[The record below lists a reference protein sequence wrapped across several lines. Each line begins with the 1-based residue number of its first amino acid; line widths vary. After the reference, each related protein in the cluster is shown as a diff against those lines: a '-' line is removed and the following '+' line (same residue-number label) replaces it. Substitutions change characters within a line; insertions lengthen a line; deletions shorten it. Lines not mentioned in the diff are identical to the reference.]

1 MTVIGQGSSPLIL
14 ELQYTLK
21 KNANEIINKIVHL
34 QGNTTFIT
42 QSVKS
47 TAERNKQKKKTQ
59 EGKDTETFFPF

>member
-47 TAERNKQKKKTQ
+47 TAERNKQKKIARRKRH
-59 EGKDTETFFPF
+59 

>member
-47 TAERNKQKKKTQ
+47 TAEWNKKKKTQ
-59 EGKDTETFFPF
+59 EGKDIETFSPF